1 MDPSGRKLHGSLNL
15 DHEGTR
21 PTLPGEGKPLRKRRK
36 EEGLELAS
44 CKPLVRRC
52 DLESMC
58 MYKLTHLHAHVHT
71 YISMPLG
78 EPVYVQAHMIT
89 RTCTHMHQ
97 YATRFALRF
106 I

>member
-1 MDPSGRKLHGSLNL
+1 
-15 DHEGTR
+15 
-21 PTLPGEGKPLRKRRK
+21 
-36 EEGLELAS
+36 
-44 CKPLVRRC
+44 
-52 DLESMC
+52 

-71 YISMPLG
+71 YIIMPLG
-78 EPVYVQAHMIT
+78 EPVYVQAHMLT